1 MKIQRVDAR
10 PESDFERGHLANAVS
25 LSPDAVLVWAE
36 RELRDKAAPLHVYA
50 AQANDT
56 RAQQTKIELEKL
68 GYQTVELLPFGW
80 NDRPDTEKTEVGPA
94 RWEILGCGG

>member
-25 LSPDAVLVWAE
+25 LAPDAVLVWAE
-36 RELRDKAAPLHVYA
+36 RELTDKSATLQVYGA
-50 AQANDT
+50 AQGDAH
-56 RAQQTKIELEKL
+56 ALETKIELEKL
-68 GYQTVELLPFGW
+68 GFQSVELLAFGW
-80 NDRPDTEKTEVGPA
+80 NDRPNEEKTEVGPA